1 MLINA
6 NTCIR
11 GEKITLVP
19 YTKSHVPTYHG
30 WMTSSELREL
40 TESEPLTIEEV
51 GIEPDRMR
59 RRPDSL
65 TLSLSLSHSHSLSHS
80 RYARKEYA
88 MCESWQKDEDKLTF
102 IIVEN
107 ASGYLDDNDDIL
119 HMVGDVNCFFNDPE
133 DVKANVELEVMVAEV
148 GARRRGYA
156 KEAVSLMMGYVVRE
170 LGVKGFRAQ
179 ILEKNVGSI
188 RLFEALGFVFVKK
201 IAVFGE
207 VVYAIGAGDVG
218 WGRVTDE
225 EGRVMAYTTS

>member
-1 MLINA
+1 MKS
-6 NTCIR
+6 
-11 GEKITLVP
+11 ETLQ
-19 YTKSHVPTYHG
+19 
-30 WMTSSELREL
+30 EL
-40 TESEPLTIEEV
+40 TESEPLTIEE
-51 GIEPDRMR
+51 
-59 RRPDSL
+59 
-65 TLSLSLSHSHSLSHS
+65 
-80 RYARKEYA
+80 EYA

-225 EGRVMAYTTS
+225 EGRVMAYKTS